1 LLEIERDMFE
11 GAHAAIS
18 LFDADGLQEQLC
30 IVSCDCR
37 LERRLR
43 AGLPAPR

>member
-1 LLEIERDMFE
+1 VLEIEGDMFE

-30 IVSCDCR
+30 IVS
-37 LERRLR
+37 ESNGIK
-43 AGLPAPR
+43 ASA